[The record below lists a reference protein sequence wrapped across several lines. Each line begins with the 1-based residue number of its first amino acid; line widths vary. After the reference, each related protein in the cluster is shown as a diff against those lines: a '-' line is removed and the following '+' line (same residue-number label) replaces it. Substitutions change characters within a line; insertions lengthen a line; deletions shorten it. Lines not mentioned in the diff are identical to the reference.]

1 VRACRRHSHST
12 TEKKNMPSLLYD
24 IIRVLLLLAGPA
36 AFVCLLNAGIALR
49 REGGT
54 VFWVGGG
61 FSKWMLWAVIFLG
74 FEPTLTWFQFFGV
87 PVFFPPGAAI
97 GTPWLANI
105 QQGVS
110 TFISSFVVAR
120 IAPVAAAY
128 FVVRAVLDT
137 ASGAGPLPSIL
148 SAMFLLAI
156 SSTHALLDAWTPAG
170 NRFSIAVGLE
180 TMWTYLA
187 SRIMPIA
194 AGLSVCGAVV
204 LFAFNRPGY
213 LRLVMCAGGFLT
225 VSALWILIN
234 RMM

>member
-1 VRACRRHSHST
+1 
-12 TEKKNMPSLLYD
+12 
-24 IIRVLLLLAGPA
+24 
-36 AFVCLLNAGIALR
+36 
-49 REGGT
+49 
-54 VFWVGGG
+54 
-61 FSKWMLWAVIFLG
+61 
-74 FEPTLTWFQFFGV
+74 V
-87 PVFFPPGAAI
+87 PVFFPPGAAV

-105 QQGVS
+105 QQGIS
-110 TFISSFVVAR
+110 TFVSSFVVAR

-137 ASGAGPLPSIL
+137 ASGTGPLPSIL

-156 SSTHALLDAWTPAG
+156 SSTHALLDTWTPAG

-180 TMWTYLA
+180 SMWTYLA

-194 AGLSVCGAVV
+194 AGLSVCGASV

>member
-1 VRACRRHSHST
+1 MHGHRKAS
-12 TEKKNMPSLLYD
+12 
-24 IIRVLLLLAGPA
+24 
-36 AFVCLLNAGIALR
+36 
-49 REGGT
+49 
-54 VFWVGGG
+54 
-61 FSKWMLWAVIFLG
+61 
-74 FEPTLTWFQFFGV
+74 
-87 PVFFPPGAAI
+87 
-97 GTPWLANI
+97 
-105 QQGVS
+105 
-110 TFISSFVVAR
+110 

-137 ASGAGPLPSIL
+137 ASGTGPLPSIL

-156 SSTHALLDAWTPAG
+156 SSTHALLDGWTPG
-170 NRFSIAVGLE
+170 GDRFSVALALE
-180 TMWTYLA
+180 SMWTYLA

-194 AGLSVCGAVV
+194 AGLAICGAIV